1 MAQQTEELVKTP
13 DLAYEELLEIST
25 KLDAIQERLNRLC
38 SKLELKIIKKQ
49 EDKAK

>member
-1 MAQQTEELVKTP
+1 MAQQTEETAKTP

-38 SKLELKIIKKQ
+38 SKLELRIIKKE
-49 EDKAK
+49 EDKGK